1 MTMMTIQLSRASI
14 EAYVPSDRC
23 AVSTAVFNARL
34 AKHLG
39 SEWAGIE
46 ELSINDTLDSG
57 EELDA
62 LDDDLRDRSRQVI
75 EFVGESAWVLLPG
88 AGDNGCD
95 VWALATVEAD

>member
-34 AKHLG
+34 AKPLG
-39 SEWAGIE
+39 PEWAGIE
-46 ELSINDTLDSG
+46 EVAINDTLDSG

-62 LDDDLRDRSRQVI
+62 LDDDLRDRSGSVSDYA
-75 EFVGESAWVLLPG
+75 GENAWVLLTG
-88 AGDNGCD
+88 EGEGGCD
-95 VWALATVEAD
+95 VWALATIAD